1 MELSFLLI
9 RDIAQNFQSCRNITK
24 QNLVGKIINNV
35 VFCVYAPA
43 FMIMIFI
50 LFRYIFTQRV
60 IGLLD
65 LLRSVK

>member
-43 FMIMIFI
+43 FMIDFC
-50 LFRYIFTQRV
+50 YIFTQRV